1 MQTEWVPLQ
10 NLESAITVML
20 MWLNRRD
27 SGSLYTLQ
35 QAVRTNQKKSGTS
48 ETLSLK
54 RWKTMLVAL
63 IQQTGLLFIHYHHQ
77 LARFVLNVLFLGFAT
92 TLSNK

>member
-1 MQTEWVPLQ
+1 MGSSTKFGKRHHCHAHVVKPKREW
-10 NLESAITVML
+10 IT
-20 MWLNRRD
+20 
-27 SGSLYTLQ
+27 LYFT
-35 QAVRTNQKKSGTS
+35 ASCTNKSEKSGTS

-77 LARFVLNVLFLGFAT
+77 LARFVLNVLFLVGAF
-92 TLSNK
+92 